1 MKKIIRLTE
10 RDLTRLIKRIIKETH
25 EDEPGEDEMS
35 NPHIDNSNKI
45 VYGADE
51 AISELNHF
59 IKKIKHYDK
68 EEFFDYFNAFVQH
81 RLKKQMNKANMMGIF
96 TNDDLNIVLNYINS
110 IKFNYDKLDML

>member
-10 RDLTRLIKRIIKETH
+10 RDLTRIVKRTIREMH
-25 EDEPGEDEMS
+25 EDKPGEDEIPS
-35 NPHIDNSNKI
+35 PNSDNSNKI

-68 EEFFDYFNAFVQH
+68 EEFFNYFNDFVQH
-81 RLKKQMNKANMMGIF
+81 RLRGQINRANMMGLF
-96 TNDDLNIVLNYINS
+96 TNDDLNEVIRYINS